1 METIRNA
8 QLSALGVNQVSV
20 IFIAYTLDSH
30 ADKTRKI
37 NQSKLGENKHK
48 ADESQQYDKVQQI
61 VGLRVN

>member
-20 IFIAYTLDSH
+20 IFIAYTLGSH

-37 NQSKLGENKHK
+37 NQSKLVENKHK
-48 ADESQQYDKVQQI
+48 ADESHQYDKVQQI
-61 VGLRVN
+61 IAHM